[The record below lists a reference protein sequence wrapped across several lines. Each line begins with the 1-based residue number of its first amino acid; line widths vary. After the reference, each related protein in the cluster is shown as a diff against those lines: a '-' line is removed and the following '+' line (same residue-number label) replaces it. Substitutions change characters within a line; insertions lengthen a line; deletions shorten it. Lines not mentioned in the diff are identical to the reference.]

1 MASAC
6 LSSSSLS
13 PPLGAGPPDSPSSRT
28 GPSPSPCPFCR
39 RVHPRALAPGPTC
52 NPRVALRARSC
63 RAAVGPPGRGGGRCA
78 SRHFLLTAAGPLL
91 PPRPLRVYI
100 RSRFRPV
107 AAAAPPAPRPGPAVC
122 PSPAESMRRRR
133 PAACPGHGHQRS
145 VHQLQEGGR
154 EPRAV
159 SGASGVGGVGASRP
173 RPARS
178 PAFLPQPPGGHRE
191 PVASVGNG
199 VGQLGELAP
208 FLLVG
213 EAWGP
218 FVSVVRLLRLKS
230 LQMVRCSF
238 AVEGEALRVALQKI

>member
-1 MASAC
+1 M
-6 LSSSSLS
+6 
-13 PPLGAGPPDSPSSRT
+13 
-28 GPSPSPCPFCR
+28 
-39 RVHPRALAPGPTC
+39 
-52 NPRVALRARSC
+52 
-63 RAAVGPPGRGGGRCA
+63 
-78 SRHFLLTAAGPLL
+78 
-91 PPRPLRVYI
+91 
-100 RSRFRPV
+100 
-107 AAAAPPAPRPGPAVC
+107 
-122 PSPAESMRRRR
+122 
-133 PAACPGHGHQRS
+133 
-145 VHQLQEGGR
+145 
-154 EPRAV
+154 

-199 VGQLGELAP
+199 VGQLAP
-208 FLLVG
+208 FLLVD